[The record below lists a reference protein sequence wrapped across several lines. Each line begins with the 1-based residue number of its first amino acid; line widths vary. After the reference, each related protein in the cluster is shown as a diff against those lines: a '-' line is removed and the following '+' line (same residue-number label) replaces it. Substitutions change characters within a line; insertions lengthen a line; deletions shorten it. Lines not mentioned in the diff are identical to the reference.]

1 MALPLAIGIASLGM
15 QALGSG
21 LSIAQSIK
29 QRKLAEDAERASA
42 SALAQAK
49 QRLDVNRMEG
59 LQVPL
64 EAYGLNTQAML
75 AAQRQALE
83 GMRESGQ
90 RAIQGGAQASQE
102 VTQQG
107 LEKQRQKMA
116 QDIYNRDVEIAKAEQ
131 VRDRVMGSL
140 SLEEAIGFEKQAMDR
155 QLQSTASLSGG
166 VKGAGNV
173 LSAYQKMRPLFNAR
187 QTELD
192 AVRTLQSAGEYGDLN
207 ARQARRQGALDEY
220 SQEEISRLAQG
231 LPASVYN
238 FEGVDPSSYNLN
250 YGMDNALSEYLSS
263 FQASPFSIKE

>member
-1 MALPLAIGIASLGM
+1 MSGIAAAIGAGVAVLGTGF
-15 QALGSG
+15 QIGQG
-21 LSIAQSIK
+21 IK
-29 QRKLAEDAERASA
+29 QRKLAEDARRASA
-42 SALAQAK
+42 AALAQAK
-49 QRLDVNRMEG
+49 ERLDVNRMEG

-64 EAYGLNTQAML
+64 EAYGLNTQAIL

-90 RAIQGGAQASQE
+90 RAIQGGSQASQE

-116 QDIYNRDVEIAKAEQ
+116 KDIYDRDVEIAKAEQ
-131 VRDRVMGSL
+131 VRDRTMGAI

-155 QLQSTASLSGG
+155 QLQSIAALSGG
-166 VKGAGNV
+166 VKGVGNV
-173 LSAYQKMRPLFNAR
+173 MSAYQKMRPLFNQR

-192 AVRTLQSAGEYGDLN
+192 AVSQLQSQGLYGDMN
-207 ARQARRQGALDEY
+207 ARQARRSGALDEY

-238 FEGVDPSSYNLN
+238 FASLGVDPSSYDLN
-250 YGMDNALSEYLSS
+250 YDFGSGLSQLLPSS
-263 FQASPFSIKE
+263 TQPFDVKL

>member
-155 QLQSTASLSGG
+155 ELQKIASLSGG
-166 VKGAGNV
+166 VKGVGNIM
-173 LSAYQKMRPLFNAR
+173 SAYQKMRPLFNQR
-187 QTELD
+187 QGQLEGAK
-192 AVRTLQSAGEYGDLN
+192 AVSGLSQYEDMN
-207 ARQARRQGALDEY
+207 ARQIRRELLDEGYTDEDFYKMSEGELIPGVGGVGIFSLDSLGKDAMTTSY
-220 SQEEISRLAQG
+220 S
-231 LPASVYN
+231 PA
-238 FEGVDPSSYNLN
+238 GVTV
-250 YGMDNALSEYLSS
+250 
-263 FQASPFSIKE
+263 